1 MADNTSPRTP
11 TFSAKSSSTLSSTYL
26 SDTAHPS
33 CFSTPVLCPRSPF
46 TPQDSLPTTFGKRHR
61 EDTTPFQDKR
71 YKCEN
76 NSPRLC
82 IELYKLESRVLF
94 PCYIEKD
101 LIKTGWLP
109 FREREEGE
117 CEAVESDEET
127 VEQSQ
132 GLLSSQLEKSIQE
145 ELAKECTNSS

>member
-1 MADNTSPRTP
+1 
-11 TFSAKSSSTLSSTYL
+11 
-26 SDTAHPS
+26 
-33 CFSTPVLCPRSPF
+33 
-46 TPQDSLPTTFGKRHR
+46 
-61 EDTTPFQDKR
+61 
-71 YKCEN
+71 
-76 NSPRLC
+76 
-82 IELYKLESRVLF
+82 VLF